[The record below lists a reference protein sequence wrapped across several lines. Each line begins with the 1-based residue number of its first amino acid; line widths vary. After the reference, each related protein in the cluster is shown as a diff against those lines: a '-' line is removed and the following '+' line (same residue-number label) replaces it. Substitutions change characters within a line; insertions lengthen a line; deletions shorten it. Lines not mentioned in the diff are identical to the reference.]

1 MSILDLRA
9 NVTNSSGTSLSSR
22 HRDTVLLTVCYISFN
37 FIESL
42 IKNAPKSK
50 KRNDYISWKNMSIL
64 DLCANV
70 TSSSGTSLSSRRRD
84 AVLWMVWTKLWAEL
98 QEDLSAHKLCT
109 MAHLIKTIQKLWK
122 KTCLSD
128 FDNYRIVASTSPSRI
143 EAHAGLFR
151 SLMKGIFDPYVLWPF
166 DKKLIF

>member
-1 MSILDLRA
+1 MLQNLKKEDYISWKNMSILDLRA

-22 HRDTVLLTVCYISFN
+22 HRDTVLWTVCYISFN

-122 KTCLSD
+122 KNMS
-128 FDNYRIVASTSPSRI
+128 F
-143 EAHAGLFR
+143 
-151 SLMKGIFDPYVLWPF
+151 
-166 DKKLIF
+166 